1 MAANKTVEVSA
12 LSLARESVATAQTK
26 LNTLRND
33 YDDRPRER
41 EAGLKTLEYQLTLCR
56 NGDEREVVHN
66 KIAHYKTETHALMKA
81 WRQDINDC
89 GSELIERNCD
99 LRQIIHD
106 MNIVE
111 YDKFKS
117 TIDLNALFKAFAF
130 HRETFNSTTWD
141 KFLIETFRKPLR
153 DEMNQYDVLEL

>member
-12 LSLARESVATAQTK
+12 LSLAREAVTTAQTK
-26 LNTLRND
+26 LNTLRSD
-33 YDDRPRER
+33 FELMPRER
-41 EAGLKTLEYQLTLCR
+41 EAGLSALQYQLDCCR
-56 NGDEREVVHN
+56 NGNEREGISN
-66 KIAHYKTETHALMKA
+66 RITQYKDETVALMKA